1 VNKTLFFS
9 VASALLLC
17 ANPAVASIIIN
28 FDDAYASLSDGGDVS
43 TFYQSS
49 LGVTISGDNAGVWGG
64 VGNGDPGNWTLLGTN
79 GSAFLGNNDGNSS
92 SPTFDFSSAISDI
105 SLDIGVSGD
114 AGTFTVTGFL
124 DGTEVTSQTFTIESP
139 DPDIGTWDT
148 ATLTGLMNEVQVTTT
163 GPSFAFGVDNVVF
176 STSVTE
182 APEPST
188 FVLLAGG
195 FVFAGGMR
203 RWRNSK
209 KA

>member
-1 VNKTLFFS
+1 VNKILFFS

-17 ANPAVASIIIN
+17 ANQADASIIIN
-28 FDDAYASLSDGGDVS
+28 FDDAYAALGDGGDVS

-64 VGNGDPGNWTLLGTN
+64 VGNGDPGAWSLLGTN

-92 SPTFDFSSAISDI
+92 SPTFNFSSDISDL
-105 SLDIGVSGD
+105 SLDIGDSEDV
-114 AGTFTVTGFL
+114 GTYTVTGFL
-124 DGTEVTSQTFTIESP
+124 DGTEVASQTFTIDAP

-163 GPSFAFGVDNVVF
+163 GPSFAFGIDNVVF
-176 STSVTE
+176 STSAVD